1 MLAASNLSKSFGALR
16 VLDHVSFAIS
26 EGRLVALVGPSG
38 CGKTTLLNLLAGL
51 DEPDSGRTDIEGGRP
66 AYMMQDSLL
75 LPWRTMAENALLGV
89 EVASGKTV
97 VNRALAEKCLT
108 AFDLAEASNIYPQA
122 ASGGMKQRVALARTL
137 LTTPS
142 VLLLDEPFS
151 SLDFDVKL
159 KVQRYLIDYQRRGG
173 TAILLVTHDIEDAIA
188 LSNEVIVLSN
198 KPASV
203 KAVIAID
210 LGIGE
215 RDPIEAR
222 KSPRFTEYFSRI
234 WDEIKYLDEEE
245 LSEIH

>member
-1 MLAASNLSKSFGALR
+1 M
-16 VLDHVSFAIS
+16 
-26 EGRLVALVGPSG
+26 
-38 CGKTTLLNLLAGL
+38 
-51 DEPDSGRTDIEGGRP
+51 
-66 AYMMQDSLL
+66 
-75 LPWRTMAENALLGV
+75 
-89 EVASGKTV
+89 
-97 VNRALAEKCLT
+97 
-108 AFDLAEASNIYPQA
+108 
-122 ASGGMKQRVALARTL
+122 ALARTL